1 MLAELRSLKVI
12 KCIINMVQKRWME
25 INIEEKG
32 VENCLA
38 FPKAEISVTDRS
50 VEDLDSELHLLWGM
64 NLNLF

>member
-1 MLAELRSLKVI
+1 
-12 KCIINMVQKRWME
+12 MVQKRWME